1 MIWSSLGGTD
11 AAYIDVAGGCDPVD
25 ALRGRGGA
33 DWAGPRGGGR
43 FADDVVGLSGGGGGH
58 GADQFAARDAG
69 KVAGFVHHD
78 GPDAPAAG
86 HSDRDGIYWR
96 RRDSAARWICAGG
109 DDGSHA
115 VVCNCDWIV
124 FWGWADRVR
133 SGGYSAG
140 NDGAVRTALVRL
152 QRKKRPARR
161 AACYH
166 RWRVAGRGGDS
177 RNCTEGRIQDCER
190 VFRGVGQAN
199 RKAQH

>member
-11 AAYIDVAGGCDPVD
+11 AAYIDVAGGCDPAD

-33 DWAGPRGGGR
+33 DWAGSRGAWQTGGA
-43 FADDVVGLSGGGGGH
+43 ADYAAGVSGRGGGH
-58 GADQFAARDAG
+58 GADQFAAGDAG

-78 GPDAPAAG
+78 GPDAAATG
-86 HSDRDGIYWR
+86 HSDRAGI
-96 RRDSAARWICAGG
+96 
-109 DDGSHA
+109 
-115 VVCNCDWIV
+115 

-152 QRKKRPARR
+152 QREKRPARR

-177 RNCTEGRIQDCER
+177 RNCTEGRIQDCWR
-190 VFRGVGQAN
+190 VFRGGGETN